1 MHSPVSFLKI
11 HLSLWYLSLNQTL
24 YAVFHWLLLT
34 FHYQADDLQLGFLPN
49 QKSDAVVV
57 LSHPLERCLL
67 PKTASFSLA
76 KMGKPSFLPVL
87 LVLAARKESGLTEM
101 MSKRL
106 MTMKKKVQ
114 HMQSLSART
123 AARAGQSEWIWQPA
137 LHRLLKVKFAAFS
150 FNKSVEIQRDNLT
163 LDKIWH
169 LLFPIQK

>member
-1 MHSPVSFLKI
+1 
-11 HLSLWYLSLNQTL
+11 
-24 YAVFHWLLLT
+24 
-34 FHYQADDLQLGFLPN
+34 
-49 QKSDAVVV
+49 
-57 LSHPLERCLL
+57 
-67 PKTASFSLA
+67 LA
-76 KMGKPSFLPVL
+76 KTGKPSFLPVL

-123 AARAGQSEWIWQPA
+123 AARAGQLEWIWQPA

-150 FNKSVEIQRDNLT
+150 FNKRVEIQRDNLT